1 MKTLKCLI
9 VAALLSTQSFLNAQN
24 LDPYYQSVVSNVSYD
39 SLLSNLQTFQ
49 DYGRKS
55 FNNNDAA
62 LNITGQWLYNK
73 YLSLGYNNVSRDSLS
88 SSGHTFFNVVT
99 TKTGTLYPNKYVLVT
114 CHYDSYSGSGTNDNG
129 SGVSIMLEIARVMSA
144 IPTEY
149 SVKFICF
156 TGEEAGYVG
165 SQHYVNNVVI
175 LANMDI
181 RLIFNIDEVGGI
193 AGQTNNTIRC
203 EKDNGNPT
211 TNNTI
216 SSQFTDTLT
225 TLTGLYSSLSTVIT
239 DAYGSDYM
247 PFEENGEYITGYYED
262 NESQVVHSTSD
273 NLSNMDTSYAFQV
286 TKAATGATLYFA
298 KAYDLLTSVNMQQLI
313 DPEFSIFPNP
323 FDDDLNIQTAHD
335 AIMQITDITG
345 RAVYQINVNQSEKK
359 TINTSEFKKGIYIYH
374 INGTSG
380 TLIKTGKIIKS

>member
-9 VAALLSTQSFLNAQN
+9 VAALLCTQSFLNAQTIN
-24 LDPYYQSVVSNVSYD
+24 SYYQTVVSNVSYD
-39 SLLSNLQTFQ
+39 TLYSNLQTFQ
-49 DYGRKS
+49 NFGRKS
-55 FNNNDAA
+55 FSNNDQA
-62 LNITGQWLYNK
+62 LKTAGQWLYTK
-73 YLSLGYNNVSRDSLS
+73 YLSLGYADVRRDSFTN
-88 SSGHTFFNVVT
+88 SGHPFFNVVT
-99 TKTGTLYPNKYVLVT
+99 TKNGTLYPNKYVIVT
-114 CHYDSYSGSGTNDNG
+114 CHYDSQTGPGTNDNG
-129 SGVSIMLEIARVMSA
+129 SGVSTILEIARVMSA

-156 TGEEAGYVG
+156 TGEEAGFVG
-165 SQHYVNNVVI
+165 SQNYVNNIVI
-175 LANMDI
+175 PANMDI
-181 RLIFNIDEVGGI
+181 RLVFNIDEVGGI

-203 EKDNGNPT
+203 EKDNGNPS

-216 SSQFTDTLT
+216 SSHFTDTLT

-273 NLSNMDTSYAFQV
+273 ILTNMDPAYVYQIA
-286 TKAATGATLYFA
+286 KAATGATLYFA
-298 KAYDLLTSVNMQQLI
+298 KAYDVLTSVNIQQLT

-323 FDDDLNIQTAHD
+323 VSNNLFIYSAND

-345 RAVYQINVNQSEKK
+345 RMVYQSKINQNEKRIVN
-359 TINTSEFKKGIYIYH
+359 TLDFKKGIYVYH
-374 INGTSG
+374 IYGTSG
-380 TLIKTGKIIKS
+380 SLIKTGKIIKS